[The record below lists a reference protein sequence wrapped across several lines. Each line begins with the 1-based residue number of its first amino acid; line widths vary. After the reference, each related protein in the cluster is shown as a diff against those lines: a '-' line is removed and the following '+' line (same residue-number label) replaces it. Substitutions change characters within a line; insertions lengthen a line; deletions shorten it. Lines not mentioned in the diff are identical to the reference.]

1 MKNDLNQINIKTE
14 NKKEV
19 KELNHEL
26 VIGGGNLDV
35 YMDAYIDGELVLRKK
50 SDSMLRGFLNILYL
64 QMNGLNFTR
73 MPDVYF
79 ANDVGAA
86 ANNITYFSAV
96 SSVTSGTTGTVVR
109 LNISGGNLR
118 NSNPVTGYCSIASVV
133 PACDLKEGIYEYT
146 WKSASQVDIFLTGTT
161 AATSAGY
168 VASSATIR
176 QAVLSANPVDLTP
189 STESFKWPMIVVGT
203 GTKAVSLS
211 DCLLEKEL
219 QTGSTSGRLVYGGMT
234 GQDDTTISNQSEISF
249 VRPFTNSSGSAIT
262 INEIGMYCVY
272 GTKDGNAYTLIIR
285 DAIAPGLE
293 IENGK
298 ILIIIYY
305 IRAIQSAGTNPGG
318 FNQNLMKLLRRHFGQ
333 TTRSAINT
341 INVDS
346 NWANSTGTFKV
357 LAPGGETQAITYG
370 DVTTISTDPAWKH
383 GIVLGFG
390 TSAVSETDIWLGP
403 TAATD
408 SQAFHHGS
416 DSISSLYY
424 YGQFIH
430 NFTAIADTTTAVSFD
445 IIRVV
450 ENACGTAVTANEIG
464 LTVGAHNSNSEGS
477 DQEYPVRLFL
487 IARNLLTT
495 PVVIANGEM
504 LKITYTIKVI
514 L

>member
-14 NKKEV
+14 PKQV
-19 KELNHEL
+19 KNINHEL

-35 YMDAYIDGELVLRKK
+35 FVDAYIDGKLVMHKK
-50 SDSMLRGFLNILYL
+50 SDSMLRGFLNTLYL
-64 QMNGLNFTR
+64 QMNGLNFTQ

-79 ANDVGAA
+79 ANDVGGA
-86 ANNITYFSAV
+86 ANNITHFTAV

-109 LNISGGNLR
+109 LNISGGTLR
-118 NSNPVTGYCSIASVV
+118 NANPATGWCSIASSQ
-133 PACDLKEGIYEYT
+133 PPENDLKDGMYTYEY
-146 WKSASQVDIFLTGTT
+146 KSTSQVDIFLTGTT

-176 QAVLSANPVDLTP
+176 QAVLSSNPVNLTP

-203 GTKAVSLS
+203 GTKAVDLS

-219 QTGSTSGRLVYGGMT
+219 QTGSTSGRLTYGGMT
-234 GQDDTTISNQSEISF
+234 GNDDTTISNQSEISF
-249 VRPFTNSSGSAIT
+249 VRSFTNGSGSAIT
-262 INEIGMYCVY
+262 INEIGMYAVY
-272 GTKDGNAYTLIIR
+272 SSKDNYGYTLMIR
-285 DAIAPGLE
+285 DAISPGLE
-293 IENGK
+293 VEDGK

-305 IRAIQSAGTNPGG
+305 IRAVLSTGTNPGG
-318 FNQNLMKLLRRHFGQ
+318 FLQNFMKLLRRQFGQ
-333 TTRSAINT
+333 VTRSAIN
-341 INVDS
+341 ILNADS
-346 NWANSTGTFKV
+346 TWANSTGTFKV

-383 GIVLGFG
+383 GVVLGFG

-403 TAATD
+403 TAATE

-416 DSISSLYY
+416 DSISSLNY

-445 IIRVV
+445 IVRVV

-464 LTVGAHNSNSEGS
+464 LTVGAHNSTGDGS